1 MYPPLSLHTEL
12 ATDLHAERLLR
23 ASVAPTYA
31 VGVKAIKQ
39 RIQTSVG
46 LSTTSGSIASGF
58 TPTSLHSTISAS
70 KAPSRT

>member
-1 MYPPLSLHTEL
+1 MYPPLSVHTEL

-31 VGVKAIKQ
+31 VKAIMQ